1 MSDSRGRNEGAVEL
15 SYKAPVGFKK
25 LTSADDESVEAGF
38 EWDNIND
45 NPDLDVWA
53 IRVPAGLKAA
63 DLAGLKLKLPS
74 NTSQNVTGK
83 LKKDGVNY
91 VLHTVGGNDTLG
103 AGEEMQNMR
112 CLVPKAGEDGALYNI
127 PRPLKHLVLTQQE
140 PIPAPSAA
148 PSAPAPARRPQPIDR
163 LKHSFAPIGSLPSSP
178 PKSTLPKPMEV
189 DESPK
194 KKLKNQAPAEE
205 VEGATPK
212 TKSKSK
218 TKAMDREDETME
230 VDEAEPVTPAN
241 PKKTKK
247 KSAAAAATQT
257 QDVEASVKKEK
268 KKRKATIED

>member
-1 MSDSRGRNEGAVEL
+1 MSDGRGRNEGAVDL

-140 PIPAPSAA
+140 PIPTPSAA
-148 PSAPAPARRPQPIDR
+148 PSAAAPTRRPQPIDR
-163 LKHSFAPIGSLPSSP
+163 LKHSFVPIGSLPSSP
-178 PKSTLPKPMEV
+178 PKSTSPKPMEI

-194 KKLKNQAPAEE
+194 KKRKKQAPAEE

-212 TKSKSK
+212 SKSKSE
-218 TKAMDREDETME
+218 TKATDRGDETME
-230 VDEAEPVTPAN
+230 VDGVEPVTPAN

-247 KSAAAAATQT
+247 KSATAAATQT

-268 KKRKATIED
+268 KKRKATSED